1 MLIHNL
7 GTDIDVH
14 PSDSSELV
22 AGIMQAS
29 TLTLHFKHNEVLN
42 LHQGATVE
50 FQGETFT
57 LIYPEQIKKLFKGY
71 YEYTITFHS
80 TTERLKQKLLKDPSN
95 VARTSFVFAGTPTDF
110 ARLIARSMGDGWTV
124 GQCLKTSYDKTVAF
138 RQDTC
143 WTALG
148 RIAQEFQTEWVVEG
162 KTLSF
167 RKHERYKENPLPMS
181 YGMGNGFRSGVSR
194 RGNNDKLPI
203 NRLYVLGGSR
213 NIDPTSYGEATLH
226 LPKDWQEEAQ
236 MDRLYQF
243 LRTDSEGKYISVLDL
258 SGVGAEGSVELTDIY
273 PSRVGTV
280 SKVLE
285 VDREK
290 HFYDIVDES
299 IPANLNY
306 NDYRIPGEKAILK
319 FQTGDLAGREFELKQ
334 TEKALT
340 GYHHLERRFEL
351 VPKEQDGFI
360 MPSPE
365 WSPHIGDKYA
375 IFGIAL
381 PQEYV
386 ERAERELLEEA
397 IRTLDERRRPQ
408 YTFEGVVDPIWASK
422 RWLEIGGKF
431 VPGGHILFSDPE
443 FHPTGTVIRI
453 TSITQKVNNPKAPT
467 MTLSTAPVS
476 GSFLSR
482 VDKSE
487 AEEVLNRRR
496 NEELQRNQKQSYR
509 QALEHI
515 AMVEKAVNDVEGFT
529 QRIKPSIIET
539 MGILVG
545 SQATQF
551 DFVQAVGSLKSAPFF
566 VNYNPST
573 QRVRISRGVVCHKTY
588 KIEGITN
595 HRKPTDYHYWTIPE
609 YISPALTE
617 DAVSYYI
624 YIRVR
629 EDSKEGVYLLSKD
642 PLPFISEDSIHLLVG
657 TLSSVIEGDRA
668 YNRLYGFASIS
679 PGQMTVD
686 SIASANGNMLIDLA
700 QGKITAS
707 SVSFRRP
714 DGNTTDVGSAV
725 DEANEKAN
733 EAYDLANKPEWAI
746 EIIDKERPY
755 APPLLSDKRPQATY
769 TYQAYRNGKPIDVPS
784 SLISWHRRN
793 PYEYDDEGV
802 SDTAWENA
810 HRHDKEIVL
819 TKRQILGEATFTI
832 TADPEEL
839 EAHYLSK
846 QGK

>member
-1 MLIHNL
+1 MIIHNL
-7 GTDIDVH
+7 GIDIEVH

-29 TLTLHFKHNEVLN
+29 CLTLHFKHNEVLN

-71 YEYTITFHS
+71 YEYTITFHG
-80 TTERLKQKLLKDPSN
+80 TAERLKQKLLKDPSN
-95 VARTSFVFAGTPTDF
+95 VARTSFVFAGTPTEF
-110 ARLIARSMGDGWTV
+110 ASLIARSMGDGWTA
-124 GQCLKTSYDKTVAF
+124 GECLMTSYDKTLAF
-138 RQDTC
+138 KQDSC

-148 RIAQEFQTEWVVEG
+148 RIAQEFQTEWVIEG
-162 KTLSF
+162 KTLAF

-203 NRLYVLGGSR
+203 SRLYVLGGSR
-213 NIDPTSYGEATLH
+213 NIDPTSYGESTLH
-226 LPKDWQEEAQ
+226 LPKAWKTEPQ
-236 MDRLYQF
+236 MDVLYSF
-243 LRTDSEGKYISVLDL
+243 LSTDTEGKYLSVLDL

-280 SKVLE
+280 SQVLE

-299 IPANLNY
+299 IPENLNF

-334 TEKALT
+334 TEKALS
-340 GYHHLERRFEL
+340 GYHHKERRFEL

-365 WSPHIGDKYA
+365 WSPHVGDKYA

-381 PQEYV
+381 PQEYI
-386 ERAERELLEEA
+386 ERAEHNLLEEA
-397 IRTLDERRRPQ
+397 IRTLDDRRRPQ
-408 YTFEGVVDPIWASK
+408 YTFEGEVDPIWASK
-422 RWLEIGGKF
+422 RWLEIGGKLI
-431 VPGGHILFSDPE
+431 PGGYILFSDPE

-467 MTLSTAPVS
+467 MTLSTAPIS

-487 AEEVLNRRR
+487 AEEVLNRKR
-496 NEELQRNQKQSYR
+496 NEELQRNQKQSYQ

-515 AMVEKAVNDVEGFT
+515 AMIEKAVDDVEGFT
-529 QRIKPSIIET
+529 QRIQPSIIET

-566 VNYNPST
+566 VNYSPAT
-573 QRVRISRGVVCHKTY
+573 QRVKISRGVVCHKTY

-617 DAVSYYI
+617 DAESYYI

-629 EDSKEGVYLLSKD
+629 EDSKEGVYLLSKE
-642 PLPFISEDSIHLLVG
+642 PLPFISEDSIHFLVG

-714 DGNTTDVGSAV
+714 DGKTSDVATAV
-725 DEANEKAN
+725 DEATTKAT
-733 EAYDLANKPEWAI
+733 EALKIANKPQWTI
-746 EIIDKERPY
+746 EIIDKERPLS
-755 APPLLSDKRPQATY
+755 PPLLTKKRPSITY

-784 SLISWHRRN
+784 MLVSWHRKN
-793 PYEYDDEGV
+793 PYGYDDEGL
-802 SDTAWENA
+802 SDTDWDTA
-810 HRHDKEIVL
+810 HNHDPQITL
-819 TKRQILGEATFTI
+819 TKQHILGEATFTI

-839 EAHYLSK
+839 EAYYNSQ